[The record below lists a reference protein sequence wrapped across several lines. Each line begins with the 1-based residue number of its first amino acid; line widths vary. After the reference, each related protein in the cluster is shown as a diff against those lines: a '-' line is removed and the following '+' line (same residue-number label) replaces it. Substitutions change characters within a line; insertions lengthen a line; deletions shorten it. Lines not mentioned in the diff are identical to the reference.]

1 MENSEQSFYNS
12 PTSTLR
18 PTPHLFPLSSPT
30 TPATSCIS
38 STIRSNNYLTPQWMH
53 ARPVQSAFMSTG
65 LLLRK
70 NKQKAHS
77 SAIAC
82 TVPGT
87 PSKGTPEN
95 LMSRF
100 QYDSPGA
107 TCPGTPI
114 REFGRDDIL
123 EYSPDSPSMP
133 ETPLRRFSNGQR
145 LSTPGSF
152 PIYPSTPVPCS
163 ADASSIASISPFVAT
178 SPQTVGSTDFLRRLS
193 NKVSLSTKV
202 HDYVTMYP
210 RFLNLKYLE
219 RERRYSE
226 TGIGN
231 NKDSNNRRTLST
243 YFDRSF
249 DVISLLGS
257 GEFSDAYEVCDKRS
271 DQYYAIKK
279 TKLKYAGL
287 LDRRRRLEE
296 VEIMWKLEPHS
307 HCVQLIQSW
316 EERGYLYLQ
325 LELCDNGSLYDFI
338 DDYCA
343 EEQID
348 EIRIWKILIDLALVS
363 NRQACLFDYIHETHP
378 TVVNKGIKHIHDH
391 NIVHLDLKP
400 ANIFITKQ
408 LCLKIG
414 DFGLATE
421 LPLREDIEDR
431 EGDREYISLEALNGH
446 YGKEADIFS
455 LGLIIFELA
464 ANIILPDNG
473 TEWDKLR
480 SGVIR
485 DFHFISI
492 SSTLIALIESMLRP
506 DYKQRPTADEIL
518 SHPVVQFIV
527 KSREN
532 GLMVK
537 RTLEVEDH
545 VITERVKNVIE
556 SCEDKG
562 IWEKEGDS
570 VNVFEDGG
578 EK

>member
-1 MENSEQSFYNS
+1 MASSMENSEQSFYNS
-12 PTSTLR
+12 PTSTL
-18 PTPHLFPLSSPT
+18 PAPHLFPLSSPT
-30 TPATSCIS
+30 TPATSCKS
-38 STIRSNNYLTPQWMH
+38 STIHSNNYLTPQWMH

-65 LLLRK
+65 LLLKK

-87 PSKGTPEN
+87 PNKGTPEN

-100 QYDSPGA
+100 QCDSPGA

-123 EYSPDSPSMP
+123 EYSPNSPSMP
-133 ETPLRRFSNGQR
+133 ETPLRRFSTCQR

-152 PIYPSTPVPCS
+152 PSYPSTPVPCS
-163 ADASSIASISPFVAT
+163 ADTSDFASLSPFVAT
-178 SPQTVGSTDFLRRLS
+178 SPHNVGSTDFLRRLS
-193 NKVSLSTKV
+193 NKVSLSTKAR
-202 HDYVTMYP
+202 DYVTMYP

-219 RERRYSE
+219 HERRYSE
-226 TGIGN
+226 SGICG
-231 NKDSNNRRTLST
+231 NKDNNNGRTFST
-243 YFDRSF
+243 YLDRSF
-249 DVISLLGS
+249 EIISLLGS

-271 DQYYAIKK
+271 GQYYAIKK

-287 LDRRRRLEE
+287 SDRRKRLEE
-296 VEIMWKLEPHS
+296 VEIMWKLEPHP
-307 HCVQLIQSW
+307 HCVQLIQAW
-316 EERGYLYLQ
+316 EERGHLYLQ
-325 LELCDNGSLYDFI
+325 LELCDNGSLYEFI
-338 DDYCA
+338 DNYCA

-348 EIRIWKILIDLALVS
+348 EIRIWKILTDLAL
-363 NRQACLFDYIHETHP
+363 
-378 TVVNKGIKHIHDH
+378 GIKHIHDH

-464 ANIILPDNG
+464 ASIILPDNG
-473 TEWDKLR
+473 PEWDKLR
-480 SGVIR
+480 SGIIR

-492 SSTLIALIESMLRP
+492 SSTLVALIESMLRP

-537 RTLEVEDH
+537 GTLDVDDH
-545 VITERVKNVIE
+545 VIIESVKNVIE
-556 SCEDKG
+556 SCEDKS
-562 IWEKEGDS
+562 IWEKEEDS
-570 VNVFEDGG
+570 ANIFEDGG